1 MLVVVV
7 ASVTLHGCGP
17 QTSEMQLIDEA
28 AEAMGG
34 ARNIGNVETLLLEA
48 EGRQFRLGQNMDPDD
63 PLPYWE
69 LDDYRREV
77 DLTTGRWRVI
87 QERTS
92 FFLTGNPSLRQ
103 EQTFGV
109 DGDVGYD
116 VAEDGTV
123 RRVNEQVTADRMV
136 ELYHHPVALI
146 KLALTEGS
154 TVGNMRQEDGQDVVD
169 VTSAAG
175 DTYTIFIDPDT
186 RFPSRIVSMG
196 YNANLGDV
204 VLTTRFDDYWE
215 AGGLGGFGP
224 RLTMPR
230 QILSSIDN
238 FTTWDLRVASSV
250 DQDFGDLSAP
260 EEARSAAVPM
270 FEASVEVEDIADG
283 VWKLAG
289 QSHHSVLVEFEEF
302 TALIE
307 APHSEARTLA
317 VIAKAREIQP
327 DKPLQYV
334 VNTHHHFDHSAG
346 IRAAVS
352 EGLTVITHASNEAF
366 YRDLVQRPHTLHEDA
381 LLRSS
386 QELSLELVQGYEPY
400 ELSDGSRT
408 LIVARV
414 PRDEHASAILMAS
427 LPRERLLFEADSYS
441 PNARV
446 APFAPNLLEA
456 VNDMDWE
463 VDRIVPLHGPVVE
476 FAALEETVE
485 AESKRR

>member
-1 MLVVVV
+1 MESRLMLVVVV
-7 ASVTLHGCGP
+7 ASVTLYGCGP
-17 QTSEMQLIDEA
+17 QTPEMQLIDEA

-77 DLTTGRWRVI
+77 DLTTGRWRVV

-146 KLALTEGS
+146 KLALTEES

-175 DTYTIFIDPDT
+175 DTYTIFIDPDS

-230 QILSSIDN
+230 QISSSIDN
-238 FTTWDLRVASSV
+238 FTTWDLRVTSSV
-250 DQDFGDLSAP
+250 DQDFGDLSARGSDAGRRP
-260 EEARSAAVPM
+260 ARGDRGS
-270 FEASVEVEDIADG
+270 
-283 VWKLAG
+283 
-289 QSHHSVLVEFEEF
+289 Q
-302 TALIE
+302 
-307 APHSEARTLA
+307 
-317 VIAKAREIQP
+317 REP
-327 DKPLQYV
+327 
-334 VNTHHHFDHSAG
+334 G
-346 IRAAVS
+346 R
-352 EGLTVITHASNEAF
+352 
-366 YRDLVQRPHTLHEDA
+366 
-381 LLRSS
+381 
-386 QELSLELVQGYEPY
+386 
-400 ELSDGSRT
+400 
-408 LIVARV
+408 
-414 PRDEHASAILMAS
+414 
-427 LPRERLLFEADSYS
+427 
-441 PNARV
+441 
-446 APFAPNLLEA
+446 
-456 VNDMDWE
+456 
-463 VDRIVPLHGPVVE
+463 
-476 FAALEETVE
+476 
-485 AESKRR
+485 